1 MRETAMTAIANSST
15 ATSSWSQPASLA
27 QIGQAGSSTNGSS
40 APTTPSTAA
49 VTDKVQLS
57 DRAKAI
63 LDKANA
69 DKAATAN
76 LTLSFDEMLQ
86 QRTDALTTK
95 LTDAFKKMNVNL
107 DDAVRLQVDKFGKVT
122 AEGPWKEKI
131 EKFFEDNPDLAK
143 ELKAIAGLNAL
154 KAANAALELYN
165 KEKGSGGPGSK
176 QQQSAWTNYNI
187 RSMNIQTLS
196 GVISLE
202 DGELRSAAM
211 DYIDSIADPTGAK
224 AGPDLVQQQREI
236 ASRLA

>member
-1 MRETAMTAIANSST
+1 MTAIANSST

-49 VTDKVQLS
+49 VTDTVQLS
-57 DRAKAI
+57 ERAKAI

-196 GVISLE
+196 GVISLK

>member
-1 MRETAMTAIANSST
+1 MTAIANSST
-15 ATSSWSQPASLA
+15 ATSSWSQPTSLA
-27 QIGQAGSSTNGSS
+27 QIGQAGSSSNGSS

-176 QQQSAWTNYNI
+176 QQQSAWTAYNI

-196 GVISLE
+196 GVISLK

>member
-1 MRETAMTAIANSST
+1 MTAIANSST
-15 ATSSWSQPASLA
+15 ATSSWPQTTSLA
-27 QIGQAGSSTNGSS
+27 PIGQAGSSTNGS
-40 APTTPSTAA
+40 AVPTTPSTAA
-49 VTDKVQLS
+49 ATDKVQLS

-76 LTLSFDEMLQ
+76 LSLSFDEMLQ

-131 EKFFEDNPDLAK
+131 EKYFADNPEAAK
-143 ELKAIAGLNAL
+143 ELKEIAGLNAL

-165 KEKGSGGPGSK
+165 KEKGASAPGSK
-176 QQQSAWTNYNI
+176 QQQSAWTAYNI

-196 GVISLE
+196 GVISLK
-202 DGELRSAAM
+202 DGEMRSAAM

-224 AGPDLVQQQREI
+224 AGPDPVQQQREI
-236 ASRLA
+236 ARRLA

>member
-1 MRETAMTAIANSST
+1 MTAIANSS
-15 ATSSWSQPASLA
+15 AAASNRAQPTSLP
-27 QIGQAGSSTNGSS
+27 QIGPAGSNADRSA
-40 APTTPSTAA
+40 APTPQASAATAD
-49 VTDKVQLS
+49 TVQLS
-57 DRAKAI
+57 ERAKAI

-86 QRTDALTTK
+86 QRTDALTAK

-143 ELKAIAGLNAL
+143 ELKAIAGLNSL

-176 QQQSAWTNYNI
+176 QQQSAWTSYNI

-196 GVISLE
+196 GVISLK
-202 DGELRSAAM
+202 DGELRSAAL

-236 ASRLA
+236 ANRLA